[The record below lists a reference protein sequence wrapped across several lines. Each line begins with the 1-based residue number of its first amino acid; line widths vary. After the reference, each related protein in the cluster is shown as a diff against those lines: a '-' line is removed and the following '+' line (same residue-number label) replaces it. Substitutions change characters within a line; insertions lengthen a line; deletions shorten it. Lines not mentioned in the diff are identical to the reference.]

1 MNQPWVRFLA
11 GDNPTYPEEILRASY
26 RQVCRRLDLVRGDEE
41 ATTHQDPHR
50 WQQTNPVTTE
60 ALIQLTLGAPQLI
73 YNGGLLMSRLR
84 YFDCNRKRPG
94 LPPRYRRSRRN
105 A

>member
-1 MNQPWVRFLA
+1 MRGTSSRGSRFLA

-26 RQVCRRLDLVRGDEE
+26 RQVCRRLNLVRGDDE

-50 WQQTNPVTTE
+50 WQHTNPVTTE

-84 YFDCNRKRPG
+84 YFDPQSKTSRSTPG
-94 LPPRYRRSRRN
+94 YRRAR
-105 A
+105 